1 MEELEDT
8 LSRNV
13 LRMSRESDTAAYLW
27 GRQKPTDTI
36 SDWREC
42 IRWDWR
48 IFKGWKERQT
58 HPTSRKLS
66 NRALTAQA
74 ASPIEDFLF
83 KITGQR
89 PVGGLVV
96 FRSKLWWGLL
106 LDENKRKRGR
116 KYEGSESRYYWGRM
130 IAAGWLDS
138 TQAQPPGKK
147 ERCIACAR
155 GRASL

>member
-1 MEELEDT
+1 
-8 LSRNV
+8 
-13 LRMSRESDTAAYLW
+13 MSTESDTAAYLW
-27 GRQKPTDTI
+27 GRQKPLDNI
-36 SDWREC
+36 SDWRDC

-58 HPTSRKLS
+58 QPCRKPG
-66 NRALTAQA
+66 NRETQAQA
-74 ASPIEDFLF
+74 VRPIEDFLF
-83 KITGQR
+83 RITGQR
-89 PVGGLVV
+89 PAGGLVV

-106 LDENKRKRGR
+106 LDENKRKRG
-116 KYEGSESRYYWGRM
+116 KKCEGSESRYWAWM

-138 TQAQPPGKK
+138 AQAEPPGKK